1 MTPETASKMGK
12 NGSRKTPG
20 QGRGTGAGFRLFTIG
35 PSKRVDALTRLRY
48 NIFTVATAVKTAV
61 VAGEMAKGGKT
72 SV

>member
-1 MTPETASKMGK
+1 MGGVRPSGEGK
-12 NGSRKTPG
+12 KHLRRSG
-20 QGRGTGAGFRLFTIG
+20 LFTIG
-35 PSKRVDALTRLRY
+35 FSKRVDASARLRY